1 MAQNMII
8 KIIKIIIIVAMIII
22 AIANL
27 TLITATSAGL
37 ALKPGE
43 CQQHASTD

>member
-1 MAQNMII
+1 MII
-8 KIIKIIIIVAMIII
+8 KIIKIIIIVAMITI
-22 AIANL
+22 AIENL

-37 ALKPGE
+37 ALKAGE